1 MVDTICSAKS
11 NSGFD
16 EYHQGAVASQQHA
29 KILSNFLNTYCS
41 IYDPGVLKSLG
52 IEYFAIGR
60 KPGK

>member
-29 KILSNFLNTYCS
+29 KILSDFLNTYCS
-41 IYDPGVLKSLG
+41 IDG
-52 IEYFAIGR
+52 ISHLPLCEEMVS
-60 KPGK
+60 